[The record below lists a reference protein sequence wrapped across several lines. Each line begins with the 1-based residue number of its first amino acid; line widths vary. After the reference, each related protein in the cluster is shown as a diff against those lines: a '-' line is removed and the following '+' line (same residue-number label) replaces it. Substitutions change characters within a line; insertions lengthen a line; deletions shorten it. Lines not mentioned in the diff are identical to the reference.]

1 MKYLKKLILLHITTE
16 TCRMKS
22 EYRNQ
27 VLTDI

>member
-1 MKYLKKLILLHITTE
+1 MKYLKNLILLYVTTE
-16 TCRMKS
+16 SCRMKS